1 MTFNVVI
8 KSIKWS
14 LLDRVFSA
22 VSQFAIGI
30 LISRVL
36 LPRDYGLIGMLAF
49 FMSISQLLIDGGFTT
64 AIIQKK
70 NISQT

>member
-30 LISRVL
+30 LIARVL
-36 LPRDYGLIGMLAF
+36 LPRDYGLISMLAF
-49 FMSISQLLIDGGFTT
+49 FM
-64 AIIQKK
+64 
-70 NISQT
+70 

>member
-1 MTFNVVI
+1 MTFDVVI

-30 LISRVL
+30 LIARVL
-36 LPRDYGLIGMLAF
+36 LPRDYGLISMLAF
-49 FMSISQLLIDGGFTT
+49 FMYFCGFYYSNHKEKT
-64 AIIQKK
+64 
-70 NISQT
+70 